1 MRNENFLKENFQ
13 LKRGANR
20 AKLYHRYRK
29 DLRQDFRP
37 SDENQQK
44 ANKTIQEEMSK
55 MANKHFKK
63 HLNMKI
69 SRGRIK
75 V

>member
-1 MRNENFLKENFQ
+1 M
-13 LKRGANR
+13 KRGANR

-55 MANKHFKK
+55 MANKH
-63 HLNMKI
+63 LNMKI
-69 SRGRIK
+69 SLGRIK

>member
-55 MANKHFKK
+55 MANKH
-63 HLNMKI
+63 LNMKI
-69 SRGRIK
+69 SLGRIK

>member
-1 MRNENFLKENFQ
+1 MRNENFLNENFQ

-55 MANKHFKK
+55 MANKN
-63 HLNMKI
+63 LNMKI
-69 SRGRIK
+69 SLGRIK

>member
-37 SDENQQK
+37 SDENQHK

-55 MANKHFKK
+55 MANKN
-63 HLNMKI
+63 LNMKI
-69 SRGRIK
+69 SLGRIK

>member
-55 MANKHFKK
+55 MANKN
-63 HLNMKI
+63 LNMKI
-69 SRGRIK
+69 SLGRIK